1 MPAAPALPRTVVA
14 LGLVSFCMDVSSE
27 MIHAL
32 LPVFLVGTLAAPVV
46 LVGLIEG
53 IGEATASITRL
64 FSGVL
69 SDWIGRRKP
78 LVLAGY
84 GLAAATKPM
93 FPLASSAS
101 HVLAARVLDRIGK
114 GIRGAPRDA
123 LIADVTTPDQRGR
136 AYGLRQALDTA
147 GAFAGPALAIL
158 LMLATGDDIRAV
170 FWVAVLPALA
180 AVALVLFFV
189 REPPDRPRGL
199 GPRRFPLRRAEV
211 ARLPRGYWVVLGTLA
226 LFTLA
231 RFSEAFL
238 VLHAEGTGLPVAFV
252 PLVLVA
258 MNIVYAL
265 GAYPFGVLAD
275 RVDRRLLLAG
285 GVALLVAADVVL
297 AVAASW
303 PVVFAGALLWGLH
316 MAATQGLLSALVA
329 DAAPADLRGS
339 AFGLFH
345 LVQGLAL
352 ILASTL
358 AGLLWDVAGPQA
370 MFLAG
375 GAVALLA
382 AAALFTL
389 PGRASPPS
397 AGTSTAGPA

>member
-1 MPAAPALPRTVVA
+1 M
-14 LGLVSFCMDVSSE
+14 
-27 MIHAL
+27 
-32 LPVFLVGTLAAPVV
+32 
-46 LVGLIEG
+46 
-53 IGEATASITRL
+53 
-64 FSGVL
+64 
-69 SDWIGRRKP
+69 
-78 LVLAGY
+78 
-84 GLAAATKPM
+84 
-93 FPLASSAS
+93 
-101 HVLAARVLDRIGK
+101 
-114 GIRGAPRDA
+114 
-123 LIADVTTPDQRGR
+123 
-136 AYGLRQALDTA
+136 
-147 GAFAGPALAIL
+147 
-158 LMLATGDDIRAV
+158 
-170 FWVAVLPALA
+170 
-180 AVALVLFFV
+180 
-189 REPPDRPRGL
+189 
-199 GPRRFPLRRAEV
+199 
-211 ARLPRGYWVVLGTLA
+211 ARLPRGYWVVLGILA
-226 LFTLA
+226 VFTLA

-258 MNIVYAL
+258 MNIVCAL
-265 GAYPFGVLAD
+265 GAYPFGALAD
-275 RVDRRLLLAG
+275 RMDRRLLLAG

-339 AFGLFH
+339 AFGLFN

-358 AGLLWDVAGPQA
+358 AGLLWDVAGPAA

-382 AAALFTL
+382 AAALVTL

-397 AGTSTAGPA
+397 AGSATAAGA

>member
-1 MPAAPALPRTVVA
+1 
-14 LGLVSFCMDVSSE
+14 

-53 IGEATASITRL
+53 IGEATASVTRL
-64 FSGVL
+64 FSGVV
-69 SDWIGRRKP
+69 SDWLGRRKP

-84 GLAAATKPM
+84 GMAAATKPM
-93 FPLASSAS
+93 FPLASGATD
-101 HVLAARVLDRIGK
+101 VLAARVLDRIGK
-114 GIRGAPRDA
+114 GIRGAARDA

-147 GAFAGPALAIL
+147 GAFLGPALAIL

-170 FWVAVLPALA
+170 FWVAVLPAIA
-180 AVALVLFFV
+180 AVALVVFFV
-189 REPPDRPRGL
+189 REPPDPPRAE

-211 ARLPRGYWVVLGTLA
+211 ARLPRAYWLA
-226 LFTLA
+226 LGILAVFTLA

-238 VLHAEGTGLPVAFV
+238 VLRAEGTGLPVAFV

-258 MNIVYAL
+258 MNVVYSL
-265 GAYPFGVLAD
+265 GAYPLGALAD
-275 RVDRRLLLAG
+275 RMDRRLLLAAG
-285 GVALLVAADVVL
+285 AALLVAADLVL
-297 AVAASW
+297 AFAPSW
-303 PVVFAGALLWGLH
+303 PLVFAGAGLWGLH

-339 AFGLFH
+339 AFGLFNVVQAAA
-345 LVQGLAL
+345 LV
-352 ILASTL
+352 LASTL
-358 AGLLWDVAGPQA
+358 AGLLWDVAGPEA
-370 MFLAG
+370 LFLAG
-375 GAVALLA
+375 AAVALA
-382 AAALFTL
+382 SGALLLTL
-389 PGRASPPS
+389 PGRAPPPS